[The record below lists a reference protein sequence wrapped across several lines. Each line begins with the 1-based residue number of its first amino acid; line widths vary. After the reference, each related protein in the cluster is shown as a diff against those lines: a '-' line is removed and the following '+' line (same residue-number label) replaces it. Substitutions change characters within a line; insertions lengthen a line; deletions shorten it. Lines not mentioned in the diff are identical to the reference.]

1 MPAMRAR
8 RFGPGPDVPVIGIG
22 TWNMELDDRGAAIA
36 AIRRAL
42 DLGMVHVDTAELY
55 GAGVVERMVGEAIA
69 GRRDQVFLVSKVLP
83 RHASYAGTIKA
94 CEASLE
100 RLGTDHLDAY
110 LLHWRE
116 ELPLAEAFRAFDE
129 LVRQGK
135 IRRWGVSN
143 FDDADL
149 EEALALVGP
158 RRADTQLVCN
168 QVLYHLGERAIE
180 HRVVPWCEQ
189 RGVATVAY
197 SPLGSRGGFPAS
209 RALDGVA
216 LVAYSPFGHEGG
228 FPSPGAAGGR
238 VLAEIAARHG
248 ATPRQVALAFLAR
261 RPGSFVIP
269 KSSQARHVDELAG
282 ADPVALDADAIAAI
296 EAAFPLRPWRGLP
309 TL

>member
-1 MPAMRAR
+1 MQAR
-8 RFGPGPDVPVIGIG
+8 RFGVAGPDVPVIGIG
-22 TWNMELDDRGAAIA
+22 TWNMEQDDRRSAIA

-55 GAGVVERMVGEAIA
+55 GSGQVERMVGEAIA

-83 RHASYAGTIKA
+83 RNATYAGTIKA
-94 CEASLE
+94 CEASLR

-116 ELPLAEAFRAFDE
+116 DTPLAETFRAFE
-129 LVRQGK
+129 ALVAQGK

-149 EEALALVGP
+149 AEALALVGE
-158 RRADTQLVCN
+158 RQIACN

-189 RGVATVAY
+189 HGVAVVAY
-197 SPLGSRGGFPAS
+197 SPLASRGGFPDS
-209 RALDGVA
+209 RRLTQ
-216 LVAYSPFGHEGG
+216 
-228 FPSPGAAGGR
+228 
-238 VLAEIAARHG
+238 LAKRLG

-261 RPGSFVIP
+261 RPQAFVIP
-269 KSSQARHVDELAG
+269 KTSQPAHVDELAG
-282 ADPVALDADAIAAI
+282 ADAVARDPAAIAEI
-296 EAAFPLRPWRGLP
+296 EAEIEAEFPRRPWRGLP
-309 TL
+309 ML

>member
-8 RFGPGPDVPVIGIG
+8 RFGSAGPEAPVIGIG
-22 TWNMELDDRGAAIA
+22 TWNMELDDRGGAIA

-55 GAGVVERMVGEAIA
+55 GAGKVERMVGEAIA

-94 CEASLE
+94 CEASLA

-149 EEALALVGP
+149 EEALAVVGP
-158 RRADTQLVCN
+158 RRADTQLTCN

-189 RGVATVAY
+189 RGVAVVAY
-197 SPLGSRGGFPAS
+197 SPLGSRGGFADS
-209 RALDGVA
+209 RALDPTGGSAPRPAGQAVGVPTPRLASLDGVA
-216 LVAYSPFGHEGG
+216 RRL
-228 FPSPGAAGGR
+228 
-238 VLAEIAARHG
+238 G

-261 RPGSFVIP
+261 RPGSFAIP

-282 ADPVALDADAIAAI
+282 AGAVALDADAIAAI